1 MQLSLIVVYRNRE
14 HHLKSKMAWWK
25 WQKSNNCLSNCEM
38 IVIEADRSPSLWIQE
53 ELDGTD
59 VQYQYLQCEGVLHKT
74 KALNLGLSLSQ
85 GQFVAPFDVDLIP
98 VNQTLEKHLHLAATS
113 PSLLVTGYRVMSE
126 VEKVSP
132 DSISQALENASIPP
146 EDRPTALWKH
156 LIQRERFGIMPLFN
170 RERLVSLGG
179 WDEIFVGWGA
189 EDQELLERYLQDD
202 LFLTRCLDLVYL
214 HLFHQPEANWYEA
227 PLIEKNRT
235 HYYRQRLA
243 RQKSGTLGDSAT
255 P

>member
-14 HHLKSKMAWWK
+14 LHLQSKIAWWQWK
-25 WQKSNNCLSNCEM
+25 RANNSLSNCEM
-38 IVIEADRSPSLWIQE
+38 IIIEADKSPSPWIQE
-53 ELDGTD
+53 ALDGTD
-59 VQYQYLQCEGVLHKT
+59 IRYQYLHCQGILHKT

-98 VNQTLEKHLHLAATS
+98 VGQTLENHLQLAASS
-113 PSLLVTGYRVMSE
+113 PYLLVTGYRVMSE
-126 VEKVSP
+126 AEKVSP

-156 LIQRERFGIMPLFN
+156 LVRRERFGIMPLFN
-170 RERLVSLGG
+170 RERLVSLGR

-189 EDQELLERYLQDD
+189 EDQELLERYLQDN
-202 LFLTRCLDLVYL
+202 LFLTRCPDLVYL

-235 HYYRQRLA
+235 QYYRKRLT
-243 RQKSGTLGDSAT
+243 RQKSEAL
-255 P
+255 